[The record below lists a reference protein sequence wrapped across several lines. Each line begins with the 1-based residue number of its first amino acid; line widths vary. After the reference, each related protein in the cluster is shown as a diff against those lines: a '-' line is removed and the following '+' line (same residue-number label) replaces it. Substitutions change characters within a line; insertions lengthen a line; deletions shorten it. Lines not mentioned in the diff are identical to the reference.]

1 MTPAPVPDGSDPL
14 ESLPR
19 DARARLVG
27 FMTALERINVGDLTL
42 YAVRQRETE
51 HSRAVAA
58 AAQAASERHL
68 EPQLEAARA
77 AAIDY
82 VTLAYQ
88 NAMMRISYVG
98 PTTATGFGP
107 ADDRVRVMRSLADAV
122 TAIILDDALDDAVRA
137 ELMGAWDGLLIE

>member
-1 MTPAPVPDGSDPL
+1 MPDRSDPL

-27 FMTALERINVGDLTL
+27 FMTALERINVGDLTI
-42 YAVRQRETE
+42 YAVRQHDTE

-58 AAQAASERHL
+58 AARVASERHL
-68 EPQLEAARA
+68 EPQIEAARA
-77 AAIDY
+77 ATIQY

-107 ADDRVRVMRSLADAV
+107 TDDRVHVMRSLADAV
-122 TAIILDDALDDAVRA
+122 TAIILDDALDDADRA
-137 ELMGAWDGLLIE
+137 ELLGAWDGLQIG